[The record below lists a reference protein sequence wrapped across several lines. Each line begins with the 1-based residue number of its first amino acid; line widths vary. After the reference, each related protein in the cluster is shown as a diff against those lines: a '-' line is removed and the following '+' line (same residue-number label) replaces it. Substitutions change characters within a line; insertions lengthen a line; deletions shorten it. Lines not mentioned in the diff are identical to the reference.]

1 MKKIYLV
8 FGKSGFVARSLK
20 EQFDL
25 KNINLIFISSKN
37 IDLSKSSSK
46 IKLKNLFNKYKQINV
61 LFLSAL
67 TPDKGKGLDTFELN
81 LNMIIN
87 LCQSIPSEKLNHFIY
102 FSSDAVFSLG
112 NKKITDKSIP
122 SPEDLYGLMH
132 FTREKICLN
141 TIDPQKLLILRP
153 TIIYGYGDTHNS
165 YGPNRFI
172 KSALKDKEI
181 KIFNNGKD
189 IRNHL
194 YINDLVSYIKLSIS
208 KKIIGAFNLAS
219 SFSVSFNDVAKIIKK
234 ELMKKNIKIKI
245 INIKTGSRKT
255 ERYFSNL
262 TLVKKLHKK
271 NENIEK
277 NIKNYIERILG

>member
-8 FGKSGFVARSLK
+8 FGKSGFIASCLREQLNLNNLK
-20 EQFDL
+20 L
-25 KNINLIFISSKN
+25 KFISSKD

-46 IKLKNLFNKYKQINV
+46 IKLNNLFKKYKQINI

-112 NKKITDKSIP
+112 NKLITDKSIP
-122 SPEDLYGLMH
+122 LPEDLYGLMH

-172 KSALKDKEI
+172 KSAFEDKEI

-194 YINDLVSYIKLSIS
+194 YINDLISYIRLAMS

-219 SFSVSFNDVAKIIKK
+219 SFSVSFNDIAKIIQK
-234 ELMKKNIKIKI
+234 EFMKTNI
-245 INIKTGSRKT
+245 
-255 ERYFSNL
+255 
-262 TLVKKLHKK
+262 
-271 NENIEK
+271 
-277 NIKNYIERILG
+277 

>member
-8 FGKSGFVARSLK
+8 FGKSGFIASCLREQLNLNNLK
-20 EQFDL
+20 L
-25 KNINLIFISSKN
+25 KFISSKD

-46 IKLKNLFNKYKQINV
+46 IKLNNLFKKYKQINI

-112 NKKITDKSIP
+112 NKLITDKSIP
-122 SPEDLYGLMH
+122 LPEDLYGLMH

-141 TIDPQKLLILRP
+141 TIDPKKLLILRP

-172 KSALKDKEI
+172 KSAFENKEI

-194 YINDLVSYIKLSIS
+194 YINDLISYIRLAML

-219 SFSVSFNDVAKIIKK
+219 SFSVSFNDIAKIIQK
-234 ELMKKNIKIKI
+234 EFMKTNIKIKI
-245 INIKTGSRKT
+245 TNIKTGSRKT

-262 TLVKKLHKK
+262 TLAKKLPKK
-271 NENIEK
+271 HENIEK
-277 NIKNYIERILG
+277 NIKNYVKRILG

>member
-112 NKKITDKSIP
+112 NKKLQIN
-122 SPEDLYGLMH
+122 LFLH
-132 FTREKICLN
+132 QRICM
-141 TIDPQKLLILRP
+141 
-153 TIIYGYGDTHNS
+153 G
-165 YGPNRFI
+165 
-172 KSALKDKEI
+172 
-181 KIFNNGKD
+181 
-189 IRNHL
+189 
-194 YINDLVSYIKLSIS
+194 
-208 KKIIGAFNLAS
+208 
-219 SFSVSFNDVAKIIKK
+219 
-234 ELMKKNIKIKI
+234 
-245 INIKTGSRKT
+245 
-255 ERYFSNL
+255 
-262 TLVKKLHKK
+262 
-271 NENIEK
+271 
-277 NIKNYIERILG
+277 